1 MREAR
6 LGEEEASGCEV
17 LLRVYLERMGG
28 RTGHHTEH
36 SSFHCGKPIPRLAPT
51 LTPAILV
58 IATQFGLLDR
68 SAEDS
73 SREPAALQRVTRQ
86 GGLRPLPSKGS
97 PPPSSSGARQD
108 TGASC
113 TPTGDS
119 TPPPPEPS
127 EEGGAA
133 IASLR
138 EPGPSARRATHTHW
152 LSVPSVLPPRL
163 ATATGSHRLHTASLR
178 CPGATHT
185 HHCGQASAAP
195 ESSRDGPAP
204 ARRRANGCGGTER
217 ASTPEETQPE
227 QDSKIL
233 DFRNKT

>member
-1 MREAR
+1 M
-6 LGEEEASGCEV
+6 
-17 LLRVYLERMGG
+17 YLERTGG
-28 RTGHHTEH
+28 GTGHHTEH
-36 SSFHCGKPIPRLAPT
+36 SSFHCGKPIPRLAHT

-73 SREPAALQRVTRQ
+73 SGEQAVLQRVIRQ
-86 GGLRPLPSKGS
+86 GGLR

-108 TGASC
+108 TEASS

-119 TPPPPEPS
+119 TPPPPVPS

-138 EPGPSARRATHTHW
+138 AQGPSAPHSLRHAHTLGSS
-152 LSVPSVLPPRL
+152 LSVPSVLPPRR
-163 ATATGSHRLHTASLR
+163 ATAAGSHRLHTASLR
-178 CPGATHT
+178 CRGATHT
-185 HHCGQASAAP
+185 HHCGPASAAP

-204 ARRRANGCGGTER
+204 ARCRANGCGGAER